1 MALYQLIW
9 RLFAGAVAA
18 VGIVL
23 EVLTHPISTVVAL
36 SALSLGVA
44 ICVGLGMRVGE
55 SDVVVPVG
63 TTVNHIVKGT
73 LLSIAALTA
82 LVGLATLGVMTMLF
96 IAAAVVVTSPPFVAK
111 VFKVDVSVEPPA
123 SIVDE
128 IREEGQWRFAPPV
141 ETAQPASMNV
151 SELAT
156 ADVRSMGTRELVRDW
171 RRSYVA
177 LEQASDSATK
187 MALVQARQAF
197 LDELERRNPDGLHE
211 WLESGARAAGDPTKF
226 MSAGGENEAN
236 GPQAA

>member
-9 RLFAGAVAA
+9 RLFAGAVTA

-36 SALSLGVA
+36 GALSLGVA
-44 ICVGLGMRVGE
+44 VCVGLGLRVGE
-55 SDVVVPVG
+55 SDVVVPVH
-63 TTVNHIVKGT
+63 TTVHHVAKAA
-73 LLSIAALTA
+73 LLSVAGLTA
-82 LVGLATLGVMTMLF
+82 LVGLATLGAVTMLF
-96 IAAAVVVTSPPFVAK
+96 IAAVVVVTSPPFVAK
-111 VFKVDVSVEPPA
+111 VFNVDVFVERKASVRE
-123 SIVDE
+123 E

-141 ETAQPASMNV
+141 EAEQPASMNV

-187 MALVQARQAF
+187 MALVQARQEF

-226 MSAGGENEAN
+226 MSPGGENEAN
-236 GPQAA
+236 GPHAA